1 MRTVLIFLLLFY
13 TGLFAGDDN
22 RVDISAQQRFFPQ
35 GFTLPSYHSIGF
47 SDGNSSIVSEMI
59 SANPAT
65 ITKLNNVQ
73 FGMGYEYAS
82 EIDNAVYTDVGHS
95 RNYQWMPVSFGS
107 HFETKGIHFG
117 LGFYRKYDSSL
128 DFEPIPITSVNDPD
142 GSEGLTE
149 TPEMESSIFTFGG
162 VTAYSF
168 QNLIAQNDALSVGI
182 QLNVD
187 YLYSSERVMTAEATI
202 TGYGMTWK
210 AGLNYEVSEFF
221 NVGYIYESGL
231 DMSGTYE
238 IENLYDINDLET
250 QYYGNSQTSYDFT
263 AKLPSRSIIGL
274 SIYPINHIAIAG
286 TITKVFWDDVNELVD
301 NNYEIS
307 LHTIYEIRNNIAL
320 TLGIYR
326 NEMTMKEDYPVEF
339 DREKDYTFLNAGI
352 KYRLRRLDFQFEIY
366 DSHWESLSSM
376 ERTIY
381 KFGIGYMF
389 GVDKFM

>member
-1 MRTVLIFLLLFY
+1 MRIVAVILLLFY
-13 TGLFAGDDN
+13 TVLFAGDDD
-22 RVDISAQQRFFPQ
+22 RVDISAQQIFYPQ

-65 ITKLNNVQ
+65 ITKFNNVQ
-73 FGMGYEYAS
+73 FGMEYEYAS
-82 EIDNAVYTDVGHS
+82 EIDNAIYSDVGHS
-95 RNYQWMPVSFGS
+95 RNYQWVPVSFGS
-107 HFETKGIHFG
+107 HFETKGFHFG
-117 LGFYRKYDSSL
+117 LGFYQKYSSSL

-142 GSEGLTE
+142 GGDGLTV

-187 YLYSSERVMTAEATI
+187 YLYSSEKVMTAEATI
-202 TGYGMTWK
+202 TGYDMTWK
-210 AGLNYEVSEFF
+210 AGLNYEVSELF
-221 NVGYIYESGL
+221 NVGFIYESGM

-238 IENLYDINDLET
+238 IENLYVSNDLET
-250 QYYGNSQTSYDFT
+250 RYNQSSQISNDFT

-274 SIYPINHIAIAG
+274 SIYPTNQMAIAG
-286 TITKVFWDDVNELVD
+286 TITQVLWDDVNELVD
-301 NNYEIS
+301 NNYEFS
-307 LHTIYEIRNNIAL
+307 LHTIYGIRNNMAL

-389 GVDKFM
+389 GADKFM

>member
-1 MRTVLIFLLLFY
+1 MRTVAVFLLLFY
-13 TGLFAGDDN
+13 TVLFAGDDD
-22 RVDISAQQRFFPQ
+22 RVDISAQQIFYPQ

-65 ITKLNNVQ
+65 ITKFNNVQ
-73 FGMGYEYAS
+73 FGMEYEYAS
-82 EIDNAVYTDVGHS
+82 EIDNAIYSDVGHS
-95 RNYQWMPVSFGS
+95 RNYQWVPVSFGS
-107 HFETKGIHFG
+107 HFETKGFHFG
-117 LGFYRKYDSSL
+117 LGFYQKYSSSL

-142 GSEGLTE
+142 GGDGLTV

-187 YLYSSERVMTAEATI
+187 YLYSSEEVLSAEATR
-202 TGYGMTWK
+202 TGSDITWK
-210 AGLNYEVSEFF
+210 LGLNYEVSDLFSL
-221 NVGYIYESGL
+221 GYIYESGM

-238 IENLYDINDLET
+238 IENLYVSNDLET
-250 QYYGNSQTSYDFT
+250 RYNQSSQISNDFT

-274 SIYPINHIAIAG
+274 SIYPTNQMAIAG
-286 TITKVFWDDVNELVD
+286 TITQVLWDDVNELVD
-301 NNYEIS
+301 NNYEFS
-307 LHTIYEIRNNIAL
+307 LHTIYGIRNNMAL

-389 GVDKFM
+389 GADKFM